1 MQCFRASE
9 SSQNTF
15 SETEVTNRETDSR
28 VVFVLFCLH
37 ATLGYHNVLLEWKF
51 MKLLLK
57 RRAADSIENED
68 ERAL

>member
-1 MQCFRASE
+1 MFI
-9 SSQNTF
+9 
-15 SETEVTNRETDSR
+15 
-28 VVFVLFCLH
+28 LFCLH

-68 ERAL
+68 ERALYRDILEIRCIG